1 MPEKILIVDDD
12 IETLRLVGLMLQR
25 QGYKIIAANNGQ
37 QALAMSK
44 AEVPD
49 LILLDIMMPDMDG
62 YEVTKQIR
70 SDPATKTTP
79 IIMFTAKSMVDD
91 KVAGFDAGVDDYLT
105 KPTHPAELTAHVKAL
120 LARNAKRAAPAAE
133 APAPKGLVCA
143 MMAAKGGI
151 GCTTLSVNVG
161 VALRQRTKAEV
172 IVAEMRPSQGTL
184 GIDLGYTN
192 VTELDRLLKH
202 PAEEITQNMVQNELV
217 LHSSGVRLLLASY
230 QPKDIEYAVATDKLT
245 TIVNHLSTLGQ
256 YVLLDIG
263 ANILPG
269 IDKVLDQCSEVILA
283 VEPMPNTISR
293 TKVLLSDL
301 SDRGFSKSRVLSLVL
316 INRIRSDIQMSW
328 TQVQEALGLPITS
341 IITPAPELAYQACS
355 RSTPMILAQ
364 PDGIVA
370 QQYIKIATALAQRG
384 PQK

>member
-25 QGYKIIAANNGQ
+25 QGFKIIAANNGQ

-44 AEVPD
+44 AEIPD

-120 LARNAKRAAPAAE
+120 LARNAKRAAPVAE

-143 MMAAKGGI
+143 LMAAKGGI
-151 GCTTLSVNVG
+151 GSTTLAVNVG

-230 QPKDIEYAVATDKLT
+230 QPKDIEYTVATEKMV
-245 TIVNHLSTLGQ
+245 TIVNHLATLGQ

-269 IDKVLDQCSEVILA
+269 IDKILDQCSEAILA

-293 TKVLLSDL
+293 TKVLLNDL

>member
-25 QGYKIIAANNGQ
+25 QGYKIVAANNGS
-37 QALAMSK
+37 QALAMAK
-44 AEVPD
+44 VELPD

-70 SDPATKTTP
+70 SDPNTKTTP

-120 LARNAKRAAPAAE
+120 LSRNVKRTTETPSA
-133 APAPKGLVCA
+133 KGLVVA
-143 MMAAKGGI
+143 VISAKGGI
-151 GCTTLSVNVG
+151 GTTTLAVNVG
-161 VALRQRTKAEV
+161 VALRQRTKSEV

-192 VTELDRLLKH
+192 VTELNRLLKH
-202 PAEEITQNMVQNELV
+202 PAAEITSNMVENELV
-217 LHSSGVRLLLASY
+217 LHSTGVKLLMASY
-230 QPKDIEYAVATDKLT
+230 QPKDIEYITATDRLAALIKHLT
-245 TIVNHLSTLGQ
+245 NLGQ
-256 YVLLDIG
+256 YVILDIG
-263 ANILPG
+263 ANMLPG
-269 IDKVLDQCSEVILA
+269 IDNILNLCNEAVLV
-283 VEPMPNTISR
+283 VEPMPNTITR
-293 TKVLLSDL
+293 TKIFLDELADK
-301 SDRGFSKSRVLSLVL
+301 GFSKSRVLTLVL

-328 TQVQEALGLPITS
+328 TQVQEALGIPITS
-341 IITPAPELAYQACS
+341 IITPAPELAYQACM
-355 RSTPMILAQ
+355 RNTPMILAQ

-370 QQYIKIATALAQRG
+370 QQYIKIASAIAQRG

>member
-1 MPEKILIVDDD
+1 MSEKILIVDDD

-25 QGYKIIAANNGQ
+25 QGYKIVAASNGQ
-37 QALAMSK
+37 QALAMAK
-44 AEVPD
+44 TEQPD

-70 SDPATKTTP
+70 SDPETKTTP

-105 KPTHPAELTAHVKAL
+105 KPTHPAELTAHVRAL
-120 LARNAKRAAPAAE
+120 LTRNAKKNTQAVAPV
-133 APAPKGLVCA
+133 APKGLVCA
-143 MMAAKGGI
+143 VISAKGGV
-151 GCTTLSVNVG
+151 GTTSLAVNVG
-161 VALRQRTKAEV
+161 VALRQRTKEEV

-184 GIDLGYTN
+184 GIDLGYNN
-192 VTELDRLLKH
+192 VTELNRLLKH
-202 PAEEITQNMVQNELV
+202 PAGEITANMVQNELV
-217 LHSSGVRLLLASY
+217 LHSSGIRLLLASY
-230 QPKDIEYAVATDKLT
+230 QPDDIQFACDTDKLV
-245 TIVNHLSTLGQ
+245 TIVHHLATLGQ
-256 YVLLDIG
+256 YILLDVG
-263 ANILPG
+263 TNFLPG
-269 IDKVLDQCSEVILA
+269 IDQILDLCSEAILV
-283 VEPMPNTISR
+283 VEPMPNSVSR
-293 TKVLLSDL
+293 TKVLMDNLAEH
-301 SDRGFSKSRVLSLVL
+301 GFSKSKVLSLVL

-364 PDGIVA
+364 PEGIVA
-370 QQYIKIATALAQRG
+370 QQYIKIATSLAQRG

>member
-25 QGYKIIAANNGQ
+25 QGYKIVAANNGQ
-37 QALAMSK
+37 QALSMSK
-44 AEVPD
+44 MELPD

-62 YEVTKQIR
+62 YEVTKQLR
-70 SDPATKTTP
+70 AEESTKSIP

-105 KPTHPAELTAHVKAL
+105 KPTHPAELTAHVRAL
-120 LARNAKRAAPAAE
+120 LARNVKRAAAE
-133 APAPKGLVCA
+133 TPSAKGLVCGV
-143 MMAAKGGI
+143 MAAKGGI
-151 GCTTLSVNVG
+151 GTTTLAVNVG

-172 IVAEMRPSQGTL
+172 VVAELRPSQGTL

-192 VTELDRLLKH
+192 VTELSRLLKH
-202 PAEEITQNMVQNELV
+202 DAGEITQSMVENELI

-230 QPKDIEYAVATDKLT
+230 QPQDIEFVNATDKIQ
-245 TIVNHLSTLGQ
+245 TIVKHLSAMAQ
-256 YVLLDIG
+256 YVILDLG
-263 ANILPG
+263 ANMLPG
-269 IDKVLDQCSEVILA
+269 AESIFNLCSEAVLV
-283 VEPMPNTISR
+283 VEPMPNTITR
-293 TKVLLSDL
+293 TKVLLDDL
-301 SDRGFSKSRVLSLVL
+301 ADKGFSKSRVLTLVL

-328 TQVQEALGLPITS
+328 TQVQEALGIPITS
-341 IITPAPELAYQACS
+341 IITPAPELAYQACT
-355 RSTPMILAQ
+355 RNTPMILAQ

-370 QQYIKIATALAQRG
+370 QQFVKIASAIAQRG

>member
-25 QGYKIIAANNGQ
+25 QGYKIVAANNGQ
-37 QALAMSK
+37 QALTMSK
-44 AEVPD
+44 TELPD

-70 SDPATKTTP
+70 SDPNTKTTP

-120 LARNAKRAAPAAE
+120 LARNVKRTTETPGV
-133 APAPKGLVCA
+133 KGLVCA
-143 MMAAKGGI
+143 VISAKGGI
-151 GCTTLSVNVG
+151 GTTTLAVNVG
-161 VALRQRTKAEV
+161 VALRQRTKANV

-192 VTELDRLLKH
+192 ITELNRLLKH
-202 PAEEITQNMVQNELV
+202 PASDITQNMVENELI
-217 LHSSGVRLLLASY
+217 LHSSGVKLLLASY
-230 QPKDIEYAVATDKLT
+230 QPKDIEFVTATDRMAAIIK
-245 TIVNHLSTLGQ
+245 HLSALGQ
-256 YVLLDIG
+256 YVLLDVG

-269 IDKVLDQCSEVILA
+269 IDSILNLCSEAVLV
-283 VEPMPNTISR
+283 VEPMPNTIAR
-293 TKVLLSDL
+293 TKVLLDEL
-301 SDRGFSKSRVLSLVL
+301 SDKGFSKSRVLTLVL

-328 TQVQEALGLPITS
+328 TQVQEALGIPITS

-355 RSTPMILAQ
+355 RNTPMILAQ

-370 QQYIKIATALAQRG
+370 QQYIKIASAIAQRG

>member
-25 QGYKIIAANNGQ
+25 QGYKIVAANNGQ
-37 QALAMSK
+37 QALTMVK
-44 AEVPD
+44 AEMPD

-70 SDPATKTTP
+70 TDPNTKTIP

-120 LARNAKRAAPAAE
+120 LARNMKRATPTAE

-143 MMAAKGGI
+143 VISAKGGI
-151 GCTTLSVNVG
+151 GTTTLSVNVG

-202 PAEEITQNMVQNELV
+202 PATEITSNLVQNELV
-217 LHSSGVRLLLASY
+217 LHSSGVKLLLASY
-230 QPKDIEYAVATDKLT
+230 QPKDIEYANATDKLT

-256 YVLLDIG
+256 YTLLDIG

-269 IDKVLDQCSEVILA
+269 IDSVLNLCSEAILV

-293 TKVLLSDL
+293 TKVLLNEL

-364 PDGIVA
+364 PEGIVA
-370 QQYIKIATALAQRG
+370 QQYIKIATAIAQRG

>member
-25 QGYKIIAANNGQ
+25 QGYKIVAANNGQ
-37 QALAMSK
+37 QALSMSK
-44 AEVPD
+44 IELPD

-62 YEVTKQIR
+62 YEVTKLIR
-70 SDPATKTTP
+70 AEESTKTIP

-105 KPTHPAELTAHVKAL
+105 KPTHPAELTAHVRAL
-120 LARNAKRAAPAAE
+120 LARNVKRSVE
-133 APAPKGLVCA
+133 APATKGLVCA
-143 MMAAKGGI
+143 VLAAKGGI
-151 GCTTLSVNVG
+151 GTTTLAVNVG
-161 VALRQRTKAEV
+161 VALRQRTKSDV

-192 VTELDRLLKH
+192 ITELNRLLKH
-202 PAEEITQNMVQNELV
+202 PANEITQGMVENELV
-217 LHSSGVRLLLASY
+217 LHSSGIKLLLASY
-230 QPKDIEYAVATDKLT
+230 NPRDIEFVNATDRLT
-245 TIVNHLSTLGQ
+245 AIIRHLSSLAQ
-256 YVLLDIG
+256 YVILDLG

-269 IDKVLDQCSEVILA
+269 VDSIYNLCSEAILV
-283 VEPMPNTISR
+283 VEPMPNTIAR
-293 TKVLLSDL
+293 TKVLLDDL
-301 SDRGFSKSRVLSLVL
+301 ADKGFSKSRVLTLVL

-328 TQVQEALGLPITS
+328 TQVQEALGIPITS

-355 RSTPMILAQ
+355 RNTPMILAQ

-370 QQYIKIATALAQRG
+370 QQFVKIASAVAQRG

>member
-25 QGYKIIAANNGQ
+25 QGYRIVAANNGQ
-37 QALAMSK
+37 QALSMSK
-44 AEVPD
+44 IELPD

-70 SDPATKTTP
+70 AEESTKTIP

-105 KPTHPAELTAHVKAL
+105 KPTHPAELTAHVRAL
-120 LARNAKRAAPAAE
+120 LARNVKRSSEMPVM
-133 APAPKGLVCA
+133 KGLVCA
-143 MMAAKGGI
+143 VLAAKGGI
-151 GCTTLSVNVG
+151 GTTTLAVNVG
-161 VALRQRTKAEV
+161 VALRQRTKSDV

-192 VTELDRLLKH
+192 VTELSRLLKH
-202 PAEEITQNMVQNELV
+202 SANEITQSMVENELV
-217 LHSSGVRLLLASY
+217 LHSSGIRLLLASY
-230 QPKDIEYAVATDKLT
+230 QPKDIEFVNATDRITAIIK
-245 TIVNHLSTLGQ
+245 HLSSLAQ
-256 YVLLDIG
+256 YVILDLG

-269 IDKVLDQCSEVILA
+269 VDSVYNLCTEAILV
-283 VEPMPNTISR
+283 VEPMPNTIAR
-293 TKVLLSDL
+293 TKVFLDEL
-301 SDRGFSKSRVLSLVL
+301 SDRGFSKSRVLTLVL

-328 TQVQEALGLPITS
+328 TQVQEALGIPITS

-355 RSTPMILAQ
+355 RNTPMILAQ

-370 QQYIKIATALAQRG
+370 QQFVKIASAIAQRG